1 MTGNSSDFFT
11 DDGSAGDDSEAEDA
25 RARYDMFWQ
34 LDLMVSAI
42 GPDDVS
48 PQMVKSLVE
57 AFREEARREMNSSDS
72 ETITERDIEWL
83 SKATTVTPKWE
94 DTWRQFKE
102 GIRRERIRLGVQLGV
117 ESQIDPDHID

>member
-1 MTGNSSDFFT
+1 MNETFFT
-11 DDGSAGDDSEAEDA
+11 DEGSDGDDAEAGDV
-25 RARYDMFWQ
+25 RAQYDMFWQ

-48 PQMVKSLVE
+48 PQLVKGLIE
-57 AFREEARREMNSSDS
+57 AFQEEARRGMNSSDS

-102 GIRRERIRLGVQLGV
+102 DIRRERIRLGVQLGV
-117 ESQIDPDHID
+117 ESQVDPDRID